1 MSEISNVAD
10 KLKTFIKEKPAV
22 AGAIGIGVI
31 GGAYLLSRSGAGGLS
46 LNSGS
51 STPDATAAQ
60 AAAGQAGQA
69 GQGGASGS
77 GDGSDLAGLANQ
89 LAESQSQN
97 AGAIGKLQDALGA
110 VVKQF
115 NDALGQQQQANQTG
129 LSQLAAQ
136 TNQALSGF
144 SAQQQAVPDFAGFAS
159 QLQNNL
165 QQQLNAFRVAPT
177 GQLQQFTAPSI
188 VQPTVTQFRLPANFS
203 VAQGAN
209 QFGQLAGSFLRALP
223 APIAPAY
230 RPSPAPSFNLN
241 AFANQIGRFSGSFL
255 THLPPAPNLN
265 YLNSINAL
273 SHQVYQQQ
281 TGQIGNAGSKIGYQ

>member
-31 GGAYLLSRSGAGGLS
+31 GGVYLLSRSGTGGLS

-69 GQGGASGS
+69 GQGGVSGS

-144 SAQQQAVPDFAGFAS
+144 SAQQQTVPDFAGFAS

-165 QQQLNAFRVAPT
+165 QQQLNAFRAAPT

-188 VQPTVTQFRLPANFS
+188 VPLPRPQVSNFQLPANFS
-203 VAQGAN
+203 
-209 QFGQLAGSFLRALP
+209 LAS
-223 APIAPAY
+223 
-230 RPSPAPSFNLN
+230 
-241 AFANQIGRFSGSFL
+241 FANQIGRLGGSVINN
-255 THLPPAPNLN
+255 LPPPPSFTPAPIYSHSPSQQQILDF
-265 YLNSINAL
+265 SSQFNAL
-273 SHQVYQQQ
+273 SSGFSGTWNRLQSQVLSGGGYKP
-281 TGQIGNAGSKIGYQ
+281 GGGSGGGSRTFG